1 MRCLLPLLAAPLLA
15 ASLVTACTSDPEGG
29 GGLVFPDAGGGGCPE
44 GSSTC
49 LGSTYQICQ
58 GGRFI
63 EADVCGADEA
73 CLPGVGCTGCDPA
86 MATFCDGD
94 AVVTCN
100 PDGTRGARV
109 RDCPAGLCAEGACR
123 DDCAEGSELIYVVDV
138 DNTLLSFDP
147 RTEELRR
154 IGTLRCPAG
163 APWPEFSRGEATPF
177 SMAVERSGRAW
188 VLYSSGEIFWV
199 DIQDA
204 SCRASTF
211 RRGEQGFEL
220 FGMSFVTDTPGR
232 PDETLFITGGRVE
245 SFGDGTLAAVDP
257 RTVALRP
264 VGAMPPG
271 EYGAELT
278 GNANGELWAYTPG
291 QQSSVARIDKR
302 TARAVDRWNLP
313 PLARQPAGWAFA
325 HWGGRY
331 YVFISTQGA
340 AGGVASSQILRFN
353 PADGR
358 TEVVVPDAGRRIVG
372 AGVST
377 CAPVVSNF

>member
-1 MRCLLPLLAAPLLA
+1 MRRLLPLLLLA
-15 ASLVTACTSDPEGG
+15 ACASDPADEGG
-29 GGLVFPDAGGGGCPE
+29 LLFLDAGVGGCPE
-44 GSSTC
+44 GTSTC
-49 LGSTYQICQ
+49 LGDVFQVCQ
-58 GGRFI
+58 GGRFV
-63 EADVCGADEA
+63 EADVCGGGEA
-73 CLPGVGCTGCDPA
+73 CLPGVGCVACDPA
-86 MATFCDGD
+86 LPAFCDGD
-94 AVVTCN
+94 TVYTCR
-100 PDGTRGARV
+100 PDGTRGDVV
-109 RDCPAGLCAEGACR
+109 RTCPPGLCADGACR

-138 DNTLLSFDP
+138 DDTLLSFDP

-154 IGTLRCPAG
+154 VGTLRCPAG
-163 APWPEFSRGEATPF
+163 NAWPEFSRGEATPF

-199 DIQDA
+199 DIHDA

-232 PDETLFITGGRVE
+232 PEETLYLTGGAVE
-245 SFGDGTLAAVDP
+245 SFGRGTLAAVDP
-257 RTVALRP
+257 RTVALTP
-264 VGAMPPG
+264 IGPMPPG

-291 QQSSVARIDKR
+291 LQSSVARIDKR
-302 TARAVDRWNLP
+302 TARAVDRWDLP
-313 PLARQPAGWAFA
+313 PLPRQPAGWAFA

-353 PADGR
+353 PVDGR
-358 TEVVVPDAGRRIVG
+358 TEVVVADAGRRIVG